1 MSTPTRH
8 PDTGTEYNG
17 APVPR
22 RGPLAGVR
30 IIEFESVGSVP
41 YAGMLLADMGA
52 EVLLVKPPQAREAR
66 MPLHG
71 RRDPL
76 FRGRVEL
83 RLDLKS
89 PAGRDELLDLLPHCD
104 ALLEGYRPGV
114 MERLGLGPAEC
125 MARAPRLVYGRL
137 TGYGRDGP
145 LSQEA
150 GHDLNFIAL
159 TGALFAGGPADR
171 PPPPPLNMIG
181 DFAGGSLFLALGVVS
196 ALLETRGSGQG
207 QVVDASTL
215 DGTSSLLT
223 IVYAMQAVGLWN
235 RERGTNVM
243 DGSAPFGAVY
253 RTLDGGYMSVCAL
266 EPSLYAKL
274 VAGLGLDG
282 ASLPGQ
288 WERARW
294 PELQSRFAARF
305 LERTRE
311 EWTGVF
317 TGTDACVTPVLD
329 TVEAPVHPHNLAR
342 RVFVAGE
349 VAEGIAP
356 LPAAAPR
363 FSRTTTAHAP
373 QATEPAAALLDRW
386 RRPR

>member
-1 MSTPTRH
+1 MPTGH
-8 PDTGTEYNG
+8 PPTIAEYND
-17 APVPR
+17 ASAVR

-30 IIEFESVGSVP
+30 IIEFETVGSVP

-52 EVLLVKPPQAREAR
+52 EVLLVKPPQAREPQ

-83 RLDLKS
+83 PLNLKS
-89 PAGRDELLDLLPHCD
+89 PADRDELLDLLPHCD
-104 ALLEGYRPGV
+104 VLIEGYRPGV
-114 MERLGLGPAEC
+114 MERLGLGPEEC
-125 MARAPRLVYGRL
+125 LARAPRLVYGRL
-137 TGYGRDGP
+137 TGFGRNGP
-145 LSQEA
+145 LSGEA

-196 ALLETRGSGQG
+196 ALLETRRSGLG

-223 IVYAMQAVGLWN
+223 IIYAMQAVGLWN

-253 RTLDGGYMSVCAL
+253 RTRDGSYMSVCAL
-266 EPSLYAKL
+266 EPSLYARL
-274 VAGLGLDG
+274 VAGLGFD
-282 ASLPGQ
+282 ATTLPGQ
-288 WERARW
+288 WERRRW

-311 EWTGVF
+311 EWTAVF

-342 RVFVAGE
+342 GVFVNGE
-349 VAEGIAP
+349 VAEGVAP
-356 LPAAAPR
+356 LPAATPR
-363 FSRTTTAHAP
+363 FSRTSTAHAP
-373 QATEPAAALLDRW
+373 QAMEPVATLLERW
-386 RRPR
+386 RQPR